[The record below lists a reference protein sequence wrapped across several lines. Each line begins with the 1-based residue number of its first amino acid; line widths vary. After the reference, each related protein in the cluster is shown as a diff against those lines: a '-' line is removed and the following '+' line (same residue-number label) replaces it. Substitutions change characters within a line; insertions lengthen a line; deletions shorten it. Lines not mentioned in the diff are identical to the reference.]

1 MNPEDMKS
9 AWRDTTRSLS
19 SESKGIKTAG
29 DMRHGTPPHIART
42 AAEAIPP
49 VCHSRHDRLPNIPYI
64 PESTNIPAQQ
74 RNMACNRICRLLH
87 YVLHYGLVALL
98 RHRQHRLR
106 PYVGQRSFRKSHV
119 LPQTASAVCYDSY
132 SLRTHPVWLACICK
146 FGRYLS
152 SCRHGNRGILR
163 TRDRFVPSVS
173 IPARLQKH

>member
-1 MNPEDMKS
+1 MKS

-29 DMRHGTPPHIART
+29 DMRHGTPLTSLERLQKRYRLFAIAGMTACPTSLIFLNQRIFPHNNGIWLAIAFAVYFIT
-42 AAEAIPP
+42 
-49 VCHSRHDRLPNIPYI
+49 CFTMDWWLY
-64 PESTNIPAQQ
+64 
-74 RNMACNRICRLLH
+74 
-87 YVLHYGLVALL
+87 YGIGSIDCVRMSVREVSEKAML
-98 RHRQHRLR
+98 
-106 PYVGQRSFRKSHV
+106 